1 MDLNSCRDGTLF
13 PCETPPP
20 RLIIDATTVTHAA
33 VLVLHHVLD
42 KWSTFI
48 KSIRIIRFGIG
59 RPRHHSHVRG
69 AKDVEKIARQ
79 RSCGGKLMFPGWNLI
94 FNLELDD
101 TSFWSERR
109 RAMTKCSDENV
120 ACVDIIRSC
129 RRRLPSSPSV
139 GVRRRRRRARRRFV
153 AATERFCSPHSATF
167 LSPLLST
174 RVDSCCAAPRR
185 ATPRCN
191 RTVWEDRRRPTML
204 DQHQHPAL
212 GHLASTRRAVHA
224 WRTAISDIVHTRY
237 TTRQTCACAT

>member
-79 RSCGGKLMFPGWNLI
+79 RSCGGKLMFPGLK
-94 FNLELDD
+94 FNFQLGTRWHLFLKWTETSDD
-101 TSFWSERR
+101 E
-109 RAMTKCSDENV
+109 KNV

-167 LSPLLST
+167 LSPLRPT
-174 RVDSCCAAPRR
+174 RVDSRCAAPRR

-224 WRTAISDIVHTRY
+224 WRTATSDIVHTRY